1 MVYIKNKDFNT
12 LKEKSKC
19 NLGINLIFIIIA
31 INTDN
36 IADIKHASNKS
47 AVIIKMTENIKKDRM
62 FRAANNLPAKY
73 RRPFCCISPWKISS
87 IASDIFKTHTQN
99 ITWNL

>member
-1 MVYIKNKDFNT
+1 MKKVDRNNGIHKKNKDFNT

-73 RRPFCCISPWKISS
+73 RRPFA
-87 IASDIFKTHTQN
+87 ASHHGRYLLLHRTF
-99 ITWNL
+99 